1 MNGPTVS
8 IIIVAWNS
16 REAVLRCLQSL
27 EALGRLPFSLETIVV
42 DNFSDDGTIQALMVE
57 TETIARVGLKLLPN
71 PRNVGLSTATE
82 QAYKIT
88 SGKWVL
94 LCNPDVVFTDD
105 FIGMMSFAMSQDSF
119 SILAAEMVNHDG
131 SLQRVVVRRFPTVAR
146 IFFGFS
152 ILGSGVDLYLLR
164 RFFSDDY
171 TYARTRFIEPVTS
184 VDQPGASFLL
194 LSRAAIDKM
203 GGIFSAEFPIWWND
217 VDLAKRAER
226 AGIMRG
232 IMPGVRIPH
241 ELGHSAKKLPKPTRR
256 YIFCQSMVRYCRKWK
271 MHPRLIQ
278 ALFVIDGVL
287 NIIGGWP
294 LWSAQIGLGRGTRE
308 CWAYGMSQV
317 RGILTG

>member
-16 REAVLRCLQSL
+16 REAVLRCLRSL
-27 EALGRLPFSLETIVV
+27 EALGKLPFSLETIVV
-42 DNFSDDGTIQALMVE
+42 DNFSDDGTLQALMIE
-57 TETIARVGLKLLPN
+57 RDTIATIGLKLLPN
-71 PRNVGLSTATE
+71 PRNVGLSMATE

-152 ILGSGVDLYLLR
+152 VLGSGVDLYLLR
-164 RFFSDDY
+164 RFFTDDY

-194 LSRAAIDKM
+194 LSRDAIDRM
-203 GGIFSAEFPIWWND
+203 GGIFSVEFPIWWND

-241 ELGHSAKKLPKPTRR
+241 ELGLSAKKLPRPTRR

-278 ALFVIDGVL
+278 SLFVIDGLL
-287 NIIGGWP
+287 NIVGGWP
-294 LWSAQIGLGRGTRE
+294 MWSAQVGLSRGTRE
-308 CWAYGMSQV
+308 CWAYGISQI
-317 RGILTG
+317 RGILTA